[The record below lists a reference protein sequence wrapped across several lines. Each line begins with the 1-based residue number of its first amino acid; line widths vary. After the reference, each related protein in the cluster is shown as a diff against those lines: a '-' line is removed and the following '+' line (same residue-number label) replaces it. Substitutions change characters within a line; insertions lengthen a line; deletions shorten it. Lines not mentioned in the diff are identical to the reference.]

1 MPFRG
6 VISYLRWEKLNSNE
20 KASLLLLN
28 RTGDER
34 YVCGKSDIYAV
45 IFSQIWI
52 IFAFSCK
59 NVCYFGRACDTIFP
73 VDWKRGCR
81 RADVAENS
89 AYLKRQRKKVGDGAR
104 RKQHDERDDEYQ
116 P

>member
-1 MPFRG
+1 MFA
-6 VISYLRWEKLNSNE
+6 E
-20 KASLLLLN
+20 N
-28 RTGDER
+28 RTYMPWFFRKFELFLR
-34 YVCGKSDIYAV
+34 LAV
-45 IFSQIWI
+45 KT
-52 IFAFSCK
+52 FAISGGLVIQF
-59 NVCYFGRACDTIFP
+59 FP

>member
-1 MPFRG
+1 MVFQRFIVAVVLYQRRRHIAERG
-6 VISYLRWEKLNSNE
+6 VVFALGEVFVFGGNVGDKGAGFQHFHKRQYHEEKH
-20 KASLLLLN
+20 
-28 RTGDER
+28 G
-34 YVCGKSDIYAV
+34 
-45 IFSQIWI
+45 
-52 IFAFSCK
+52 
-59 NVCYFGRACDTIFP
+59 
-73 VDWKRGCR
+73 KRGCR